1 MSELLEGLLPWHV
14 SSINELLAVYHA
26 GALHPAIMICGQNH
40 SGKRRFTSELAS
52 SLLCQ
57 AAVSDKPIDS
67 AEHAQGDD
75 IIAKRYCGKCQSCL
89 LVQAQTHPDHYELT
103 IPDGKKSIPIDSV
116 REIQAKL
123 QQTAQMQGSKVC
135 CIWPADGLNDNSSN
149 ALLKL
154 LEEPPSDTYFILMAN
169 SARQLL
175 PTISSRCLKIN
186 LSMPTNEELRDWLA
200 SAYAGDQVDEATRL
214 SRGFPEKAA
223 VVLGENTKGAS
234 LETMVEAIL
243 SGSQSVSA
251 LTASLESVNFELFL
265 DALVYRIHDSAIN
278 EGLSAGGVL
287 DAPLLQEGLAQ
298 GSPVCPSQSGPLLG
312 TPLRHALAMQSLVMR
327 TRTNLRSNPN
337 KKLFI
342 ESFVLNF
349 RQISHESTG

>member
-40 SGKRRFTSELAS
+40 SGKRRFASELAS

-57 AAVSDKPIDS
+57 AAVSDKPIDL
-67 AEHAQGDD
+67 AEHTQGDD
-75 IIAKRYCGKCQSCL
+75 TTAKRFCGKCHSCL

-103 IPDGKKSIPIDSV
+103 IPDGRKSIPIDAI

-169 SARQLL
+169 STRQLL
-175 PTISSRCLKIN
+175 PTINSRCLKIN
-186 LSMPTNEELRDWLA
+186 LSMPTHGELRDWLA
-200 SAYAGDQVDEATRL
+200 SAYAGGQVDEAIRL

-223 VVLGENTKGAS
+223 EVLAENTTGAS
-234 LETMVEAIL
+234 LEAMVEAIL
-243 SGSQSVSA
+243 SGSQSVSS

-265 DALVYRIHDSAIN
+265 DALVYRIHDSAIS
-278 EGLSAGGVL
+278 ERLSVGRVL
-287 DAPLLQEGLAQ
+287 DKPSLQEGLAAS
-298 GSPVCPSQSGPLLG
+298 SPDRVSQSGPLLDA
-312 TPLRHALAMQSLVMR
+312 PLRHALAMQSLIVR
-327 TRTNLRSNPN
+327 TRANLRSNPN

-349 RQISHESTG
+349 RQISNDSTG

>member
-57 AAVSDKPIDS
+57 AAVSDKSIDL

-75 IIAKRYCGKCQSCL
+75 ITAKRFCGTCQSCL
-89 LVQAQTHPDHYELT
+89 LMQAQTHPDHYELT
-103 IPDGKKSIPIDSV
+103 IPDGRKSIPIDSV

-123 QQTAQMQGSKVC
+123 QQTAQMRGSKVC

-169 SARQLL
+169 SPRQLL
-175 PTISSRCLKIN
+175 PTINSRCLKIN
-186 LSMPTNEELRDWLA
+186 LSMPTNEELRGWLA
-200 SAYAGDQVDEATRL
+200 SAYAGGQVDEAIRL

-223 VVLGENTKGAS
+223 EVLAENTAGAS
-234 LETMVEAIL
+234 LETMVEALL
-243 SGSQSVSA
+243 SSSQSVSA
-251 LTASLESVNFELFL
+251 LTANLESVNFELFL
-265 DALVYRIHDSAIN
+265 DALVYRIHDAAIS
-278 EGLSAGGVL
+278 GRLSADGLVNKPSLQKGLASSSPDVANQSGQHL
-287 DAPLLQEGLAQ
+287 GAPLG
-298 GSPVCPSQSGPLLG
+298 
-312 TPLRHALAMQSLVMR
+312 RALAMQSLVMR
-327 TRTNLRSNPN
+327 TRTSLRSNPN

-342 ESFVLNF
+342 EAFVLNF
-349 RQISHESTG
+349 RKISNESKG